1 MVYTSKRLNDTD
13 PVVIFT
19 YDGELTREIFREVL
33 EDNVRYIKEI
43 GEPIYIIADARRLE
57 TTFVDMLKIMQEA
70 QQEGEGR
77 AQDDSIRM
85 LIFVGSSSFARMYRD
100 TMTRRGTAF
109 GITIFEDM
117 DDAIETVRVD
127 IERRK
132 RRTDTNPQVSN

>member
-1 MVYTSKRLNDTD
+1 MVYIAERLNDHE
-13 PVVIFT
+13 PIVVFT
-19 YDGELTREIFREVL
+19 YDGKLTKEVFQDVIA
-33 EDNVRYIKEI
+33 ENARFIKEI